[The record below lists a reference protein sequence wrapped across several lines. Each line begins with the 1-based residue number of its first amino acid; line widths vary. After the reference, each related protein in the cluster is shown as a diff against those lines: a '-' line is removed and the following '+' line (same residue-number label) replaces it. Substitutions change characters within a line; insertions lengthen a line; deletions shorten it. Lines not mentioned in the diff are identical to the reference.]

1 MNYLQWNTLS
11 LNSIAGRFI
20 IWLSLTVE
28 GELADFLHRYPR
40 GLYPFREKLQQKQ
53 EQVTQVKL
61 GPTYGNV
68 GLDQE
73 RLG

>member
-1 MNYLQWNTLS
+1 M
-11 LNSIAGRFI
+11 
-20 IWLSLTVE
+20 E
-28 GELADFLHRYPR
+28 GELDDFLHHYPR

-73 RLG
+73 HLG